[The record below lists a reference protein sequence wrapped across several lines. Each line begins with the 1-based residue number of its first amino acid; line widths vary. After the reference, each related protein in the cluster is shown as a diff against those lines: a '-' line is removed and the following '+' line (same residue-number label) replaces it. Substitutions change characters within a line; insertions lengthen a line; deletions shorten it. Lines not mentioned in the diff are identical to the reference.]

1 MGNSIFVVLFVI
13 LASLFAAVISA
24 DALVDKMDPS
34 IHVSFRGYDSVLK
47 GADSSYEGM
56 HVPTELTSVSFT
68 VPSSAPNELTFK
80 LFATNFCTS

>member
-1 MGNSIFVVLFVI
+1 

-47 GADSSYEGM
+47 GADSSY
-56 HVPTELTSVSFT
+56 
-68 VPSSAPNELTFK
+68 
-80 LFATNFCTS
+80 